1 MSRLFTTSNSMLGVI
16 EEIEISKMR
25 PFPYYLRHSL
35 DDEIDDLAKSIL
47 QNGLLQPAI
56 VRIKGDYFEV
66 IAGNRRLN
74 ACKKLGWRRI
84 ICHIVEVT
92 DKEAFE
98 ISLTENVQKK
108 TLNVIDEALAFKN
121 YVKDYGWGG
130 ISELARK
137 LGKSTSYVSKRIT
150 LLDLPCE
157 IISSIIDSRVDTS
170 TAEELLYVKDKS
182 KRSELAELISSRKL
196 SLRKTRELRKDLED
210 DKSYAF
216 RSSIPLR
223 EYDLKKAQASFDK
236 SIIALRIALN
246 KLGSIIH
253 EHEDNWLVYEV
264 LMQHKNMLHAQID
277 LLIRHKRK
285 YKYACYY

>member
-1 MSRLFTTSNSMLGVI
+1 MLGVI

-246 KLGSIIH
+246 KLGSIIQ